1 MEPVSEQSQSSHEKL
16 VISIGTLENREALQN
31 NIQFKITPRN
41 QNNWR
46 MQKFQTNDEPMTTT
60 HL

>member
-16 VISIGTLENREALQN
+16 VISIGTLENREDLQN
-31 NIQFKITPRN
+31 NIQFKIPPRN
-41 QNNWR
+41 QNWR

>member
-41 QNNWR
+41 QNWR
-46 MQKFQTNDEPMTTT
+46 MQKFQTNDEPMTAT